1 MAGRSDKGDLPKN
14 LVALLMRFWENCAG
28 NYIGEMEGTLKNIRD
43 QRELYSIQMAEV
55 QRVFLTL
62 LERGGDK
69 RVLAVNFQKE
79 YNQFVDDHPDL
90 IEEGHAK
97 EELHQRVEDLCDEI
111 FDIIEQKRDEYREER
126 TKIMQSKFV
135 ENEMGIFMM
144 QVLNLLQSEL
154 DRWKITSS
162 VISDYYE
169 ALDRRPVSETP
180 ERTVLDIFPKLDD
193 SAPYENPE
201 IPEDENYAERFPFLD
216 RMIQHSFKI
225 LEGEEIVEEA

>member
-1 MAGRSDKGDLPKN
+1 
-14 LVALLMRFWENCAG
+14 MRFWEICAG

-55 QRVFLTL
+55 QRIFLTL

-69 RVLAVNFQKE
+69 RVLVVNFQKE

-90 IEEGHAK
+90 IEEAHAK
-97 EELHQRVEDLCDEI
+97 EELHQRVEDLCDQI

-169 ALDRRPVSETP
+169 ALDRKPIRY
-180 ERTVLDIFPKLDD
+180 F
-193 SAPYENPE
+193 
-201 IPEDENYAERFPFLD
+201 F
-216 RMIQHSFKI
+216 
-225 LEGEEIVEEA
+225 